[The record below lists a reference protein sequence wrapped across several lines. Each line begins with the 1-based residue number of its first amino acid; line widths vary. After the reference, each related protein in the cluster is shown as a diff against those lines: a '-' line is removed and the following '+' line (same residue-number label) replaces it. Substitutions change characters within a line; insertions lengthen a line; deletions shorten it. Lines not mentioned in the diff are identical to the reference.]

1 VKKGIAGQC
10 LQIRGDFIIA
20 NIYPKKESRG
30 NHVKE
35 QLRDLLKRKP
45 GAQEKY
51 IEDWQAYNY
60 TVGGKMFAILGTDK
74 NNEPILSLKC
84 DPHEAELLR
93 NQYADI
99 QPGYYLNKKHWNSI
113 YYMNETV
120 PMTFIEELIESSYR
134 LVFQSLTK
142 KLQAELQQS

>member
-1 VKKGIAGQC
+1 MGIVALISKILYDSYKKDSGG
-10 LQIRGDFIIA
+10 
-20 NIYPKKESRG
+20 NIM
-30 NHVKE
+30 KE

-45 GAQEKY
+45 GAEEKL
-51 IEDWQAYNY
+51 IEDWQAFNY

-74 NNEPILSLKC
+74 NNAPIISLKC
-84 DPHEAELLR
+84 DPDEAVLLR

-113 YYMNETV
+113 YYMNGTV
-120 PMTFIEELIESSYR
+120 PMAIIEELIEGSYR

-142 KLQAELQQS
+142 KLQAELQQF